1 MKVLKWLDEYLEEVL
16 MTLLLIGIVLVM
28 TAQVISRYVF
38 NSSLS
43 WTDEL
48 SRYFLVWS
56 GFLSVSYCVKKRIS
70 IKIDQFQN
78 MVPERGV
85 PWIKMLRHT
94 IVFVFCLLMIPYA
107 LTYVQ
112 QAIASKA
119 TSAALNIPMTYVQS
133 APLVGFVLLAVR
145 VLQAWIR
152 EFKASRRI
160 MLQSLKEEILG
171 ELRKEQ
177 ENQEKGGEEK

>member
-1 MKVLKWLDEYLEEVL
+1 MKVIKWLDEYLEEVL

-38 NSSLS
+38 NNSFS

-48 SRYFLVWS
+48 ARYFLVWS

-78 MVPERGV
+78 MVSEKNV
-85 PWIKMLRHT
+85 PWIKMIRHT
-94 IVFVFCLLMIPYA
+94 IVFIFCVLMIPFA

-112 QAIASKA
+112 QAMASGA
-119 TSAALNIPMTYVQS
+119 TSPALKVSMVYIQS
-133 APLVGFVLLAVR
+133 APLAGFILLAVR
-145 VLQAWIR
+145 VLQAWVR
-152 EFKASRRI
+152 EFRASRTI
-160 MLQSLKEEILG
+160 MMQTIKEEILG

-177 ENQEKGGEEK
+177 EEKAKGGEEK